1 MNLQEFEKII
11 TPLSLLDNKSHR
23 EFLVKSLIGNFKEY
37 KKKNPDTILDK
48 DLLKA
53 EMKLFFVSNKI
64 TSIDASMFEELW
76 NVVDKGIDEDTIEV
90 VKLPVPSQVVFYNP
104 DQLPKKSEEDES
116 FSDDVM
122 IIDENGV
129 HGIGYYDFELV
140 HWTFHTDTLVDYD
153 EPGHETKWKWY
164 YPIFEI
170 KDVFPEKLLKK
181 S

>member
-1 MNLQEFEKII
+1 MNLQAFEKII
-11 TPLSLLDNKSHR
+11 TPLSLLDDKSHR

-37 KKKNPDTILDK
+37 KEST
-48 DLLKA
+48 
-53 EMKLFFVSNKI
+53 
-64 TSIDASMFEELW
+64 DAD
-76 NVVDKGIDEDTIEV
+76 NI
-90 VKLPVPSQVVFYNP
+90 KLPVPSQVIFYNP
-104 DQLPKKSEEDES
+104 DQFPKKSEDDES

-122 IIDENGV
+122 IIDENGI
-129 HGIGYYDFELV
+129 HGIGYYDFELLK
-140 HWTFHTDTLVDYD
+140 WSFHTDTLVDYD